1 MDYFAELASKIHLLH
16 GCEAKHRQTV
26 PVKEV
31 FRGKTVWNGEV
42 EVFDLT
48 GHAKAKR
55 CYAWGYSNDK
65 KPDSLDVVTVLEI
78 PPVVSPETA
87 VKMAISAE
95 ISSPSQPKRQN
106 RRN

>member
-1 MDYFAELASKIHLLH
+1 MDYLGELKAKIRLLH
-16 GCEAKHRQTV
+16 GCEGTHRQTV

-31 FRGKTVWNGEV
+31 FQGKIVWDGDV

-55 CYAWGYSNDK
+55 CYAWGYANDK
-65 KPDSLDVVTVLEI
+65 QPDRLDVVAVLEI

-87 VKMAISAE
+87 VKVAIAAE
-95 ISSPSQPKRQN
+95 AKRGN
-106 RRN
+106 

>member
-1 MDYFAELASKIHLLH
+1 MDYLSELKAKIRLLH
-16 GCEAKHRQTV
+16 GCEATHRQTV

-31 FRGKTVWNGEV
+31 FRGQTAWEGEV

-55 CYAWGYSNDK
+55 CYAWGYPNDK
-65 KPDSLDVVTVLEI
+65 KPESLDVVTVLEL

-87 VKMAISAE
+87 VKVAIA
-95 ISSPSQPKRQN
+95 SSVKR
-106 RRN
+106 

>member
-1 MDYFAELASKIHLLH
+1 VKDYLAELKAKIRLLH
-16 GCEAKHRQTV
+16 GCDATYRQTV

-31 FRGKTVWNGEV
+31 FRGKTVWDGDV

-55 CYAWGYSNDK
+55 CYAWGYPSDK
-65 KPDSLDVVTVLEI
+65 LPGELAVVTVLEI

-87 VKMAISAE
+87 VKVAISAR
-95 ISSPSQPKRQN
+95 IKSDG
-106 RRN
+106 

>member
-1 MDYFAELASKIHLLH
+1 MDYLAHLEAAILRLH
-16 GCEAKHRQTV
+16 GCKATHRQTV

-31 FRGKTVWNGEV
+31 FQDKTAWEGEV

-55 CYAWGYSNDK
+55 CYVWGYPSEK
-65 KPDSLDVVTVLEI
+65 EPDRLEVVAVLEI

-87 VKMAISAE
+87 VKVAIAAG
-95 ISSPSQPKRQN
+95 KTR
-106 RRN
+106 